1 MWIVS
6 LDRYRTSVA
15 ALLPDRRIL
24 RSVILV
30 AILAWP
36 ALAAQRAAAWG
47 DDGHKIICAIANSL
61 LSEAQRNEVQRLVNL
76 YRPGE
81 GTPYRYFT
89 AACAFADVA
98 RANGQAGRSR
108 TWARFKRFD
117 NWHFMNVSRQ
127 ANRATQADCHDDC
140 VLKGIA
146 QHRERLADPRL
157 KDWERAE
164 ALILLAHWVGDIHQP
179 LHVSYGDDLGGTNIN
194 RIKGDYY
201 RSRNLHSVWDSGIIN
216 KARGRRDWLEYGKA
230 LMNVDAV
237 QRRSWES
244 SSPLDWANES
254 YAIAIE
260 QETDYCEL
268 RGGSCRSEGRT
279 RTLTERYQHRFQ
291 PVVEVRLR
299 QAGVRLAKVIAEA
312 LK

>member
-1 MWIVS
+1 MRSIV
-6 LDRYRTSVA
+6 
-15 ALLPDRRIL
+15 LLA
-24 RSVILV
+24 ILV
-30 AILAWP
+30 FSSIGAH
-36 ALAAQRAAAWG
+36 RAAAWG

-61 LSEAQRNEVQRLVNL
+61 LTETQRTEVQRLVSL
-76 YRPGE
+76 YRPGD

-89 AACAFADVA
+89 AACNFADVA
-98 RANGQAGRSR
+98 RAKSQAGNSR
-108 TWARFKRFD
+108 TWARFTRFD

-127 ANRATQADCHDDC
+127 AQRATLADCHDDC

-146 QHRERLADPRL
+146 QHRERLADKHL

-179 LHVSYGDDLGGTNIN
+179 LHVSYGDDLGGSSIN
-194 RIKGDYY
+194 RMKGNYY
-201 RSRNLHSVWDSGIIN
+201 RSQNLHSVWDSGIIN
-216 KARGRRDWLEYGKA
+216 RARGRRDWWEYGKT
-230 LMNVDAV
+230 LMNVDV
-237 QRRSWES
+237 SQRRAWEG

-268 RGGSCRSEGRT
+268 RAGSCRSEGKT
-279 RTLTERYQHRFQ
+279 RTLTERYQRRFQ

-299 QAGVRLAKVIAEA
+299 QAGVRLAKLIADA
-312 LK
+312 LE